1 MRFLEVRLSDYRNIQ
16 LQAVAVEGQD
26 AFVVGPNGQGKTNLL
41 EALSLVTALRS
52 FRTSQNRTLVRWSGG
67 GEARLFFR
75 LEHENLGPTELELA
89 FKHGSKQVWL
99 DGEKVKRLGEVL
111 GRFPTVP
118 FSSQDIQLLRGAP
131 QARRQF
137 LDLAIAAVDAT
148 YLEHLRRFHQA
159 LKERN
164 RCLKERQA
172 EAVRTAFEPTLAE
185 HAAAVVRLRKQA
197 MQQLSQHLA
206 EAYQTIATEDEAPE
220 LRYLPNVDAEDP
232 YSFLQL
238 WKEHLERDRVMEST
252 QRGPHRDDFSLR
264 LFDRRA
270 REYGSEGQQRGLV
283 LSLRLAQAR
292 WFQERT
298 GVQPVILADDILGE
312 LDPKRRAGFWQ
323 ALMPHTQVIASGT
336 ELPRAEQSRPWKIWQ
351 VAGGVFEPQIS

>member
-1 MRFLEVRLSDYRNIQ
+1 MRFKEVRLSEYRNVQ
-16 LQAVAVEGQD
+16 LQALTLEGRD

-52 FRTSQNRTLVRWSGG
+52 FRTTQNRTLVRWGGG

-75 LEHENLGPTELELA
+75 LEHEQLGETELELS

-99 DGEKVKRLGEVL
+99 DGEKVGRLGEVL

-118 FSSQDIQLLRGAP
+118 FSSQDIQLLRGTP

-137 LDLAIAAVDAT
+137 LDLAIAAVDAR
-148 YLEHLRRFHQA
+148 YLDHLRKFHQA

-164 RCLKERQA
+164 RCLKERRPA
-172 EAVRTAFEPTLAE
+172 AVRNAFEPTLAE
-185 HAAAVVRLRKQA
+185 HAAAVVRLRREA
-197 MQQLSQHLA
+197 MAQLSRHLE
-206 EAYQTIATEDEAPE
+206 EAYQTIATEDESPE
-220 LRYLPNVDAEDP
+220 LCYLPNVEAEEPDA
-232 YSFLQL
+232 YGQL
-238 WKEHLERDRVMEST
+238 WKEHLERDQAMEST
-252 QRGPHRDDFSLR
+252 QRGPHRDDFNLR

-292 WFQERT
+292 WFFERT
-298 GVQPVILADDILGE
+298 GVHPVILADDILGE
-312 LDPKRRAGFWQ
+312 LDPRRRQGFWN
-323 ALMPHTQVIASGT
+323 ALLPDTQVIASGT
-336 ELPRAEQSRPWKIWQ
+336 ELPRAEQSRPWAIWR
-351 VAGGVFEPQIS
+351 VENGIFSPDAA